1 MAKIMMATVFDTD
14 NSQISAKHY
23 DNMMAALAHRI
34 EAAQAAHNS
43 QLIELLEREK
53 QQLGQAA
60 PFDQRRSLLARF
72 KALTQKVVN
81 AFARKTE
88 LQVYQY
94 EQGNDAWW
102 YAFDPS
108 TGDCVYAD
116 SEAELRL
123 WIEQNYR
130 GR

>member
-1 MAKIMMATVFDTD
+1 MAV
-14 NSQISAKHY
+14 
-23 DNMMAALAHRI
+23 LAHRI
-34 EAAQAAHNS
+34 EAAQAAHNT

-60 PFDQRRSLLARF
+60 TPHRGSLAARF
-72 KALTQKVVN
+72 N
-81 AFARKTE
+81 AFKQRVANAFSSKSE

-94 EQGNDAWW
+94 EQGSDWWW
-102 YAFDPS
+102 YAFDPR

>member
-1 MAKIMMATVFDTD
+1 MTSIMTTALHTD
-14 NSQISAKHY
+14 NSQLSAKHQA
-23 DNMMAALAHRI
+23 NIMATLAHRI
-34 EAAQAAHNS
+34 EAAQAVHNT
-43 QLIELLEREK
+43 QLIELLEREQ

-60 PFDQRRSLLARF
+60 PLSRESLAAKFNVFRQRI
-72 KALTQKVVN
+72 VN
-81 AFARKTE
+81 AFSRKSD

-94 EQGNDAWW
+94 NQGTDWWW

-116 SEAELRL
+116 SEAELRV

>member
-1 MAKIMMATVFDTD
+1 MAV
-14 NSQISAKHY
+14 
-23 DNMMAALAHRI
+23 LAHRI
-34 EAAQAAHNS
+34 EAAQAAHNT
-43 QLIELLEREK
+43 QLIELLEWEK
-53 QQLGQAA
+53 QQLGQAITPNRGSLA
-60 PFDQRRSLLARF
+60 TRFNAFKQRV
-72 KALTQKVVN
+72 TN
-81 AFARKTE
+81 AFARKSE

-94 EQGNDAWW
+94 EQGSDWWW
-102 YAFDPS
+102 YAFDPR